1 MPKSTIALS
10 SWLDNSLKLSRC
22 MFRAPSVTVNQ
33 ACNYKLYAKPFST
46 KPCTTVKG
54 TSMILIVASN
64 KDIASLNIKQQI
76 LNNYPFQKTT
86 ESFQQN
92 PTYTANVNG
101 KDVTLATLSEESVK
115 AQSLPENFPN
125 AELII
130 FISRHSSQSGMPTL
144 SVHTP
149 GNLGNAEL
157 GGLPQ
162 NVSIAPAS
170 AMQTAL
176 KALMQQKEELNLN
189 YEVSYECTH
198 HGPSLNKP
206 TMFVELGSSPP
217 QWNDLPAAEAVAHAA
232 MTAVSNFSTQAGS
245 AVLGIGG
252 THYNQKFTR
261 MALAGEAVFGH
272 MIPKYTIGNID
283 SEMLAQC
290 VKKTLEKVS
299 LALLDW
305 KGIKSEDKPN
315 LLSALETAGVALKK
329 V

>member
-1 MPKSTIALS
+1 
-10 SWLDNSLKLSRC
+10 

-46 KPCTTVKG
+46 KPCTTIKG
-54 TSMILIVASN
+54 TGMILIVASN

-76 LNNYPFQKTT
+76 LNHYPFRETT
-86 ESFQQN
+86 QTFQQS
-92 PTYTANVNG
+92 PSYTTQVNG
-101 KDVTLATLSEESVK
+101 KEVTMATLNEESVK
-115 AQSLPENFPN
+115 AQSLPQDFPN

-157 GGLPQ
+157 GGLPR

-176 KALMQQKEELNLN
+176 KALMHQKEELSLN

-232 MTAVSNFSTQAGS
+232 MTTVTDFSTQAGS

-272 MIPKYTIGNID
+272 MIPKYAIGALD
-283 SEMLAQC
+283 SGMLAQC
-290 VKKTLEKVS
+290 VAKTLEPVS
-299 LALLDW
+299 MVLLDW
-305 KGIKSEDKPN
+305 KGIKSEDKPG
-315 LLSALETAGVALKK
+315 LLAAIQSVGLPYMK